1 MPRVSSSYPVIG
13 AGPRPRPPLRRR
25 LVSAAFEHLPLKL
38 AALFFAL
45 ILWLV
50 VSAEGPAEEWSPVRL
65 VLSRDSAVHV
75 RGDLPEIQAL
85 VVGRGREIVK
95 LYNTPPVIRRTA
107 TAAMPERLTFELRP
121 SDVEIPS
128 GVDAQVRDV
137 RPHTIALRFTV
148 TLQRTVPVV
157 SALRIISDSGVR
169 ATGQP
174 RFVPESVRV
183 TGARAAVGA
192 IAEVRTTPS
201 DLLVRDS
208 SSQSVALDTAG
219 LDVRVVPSLVRVS
232 VPAVR
237 DSTPPA
243 VAPRRRGSPP

>member
-1 MPRVSSSYPVIG
+1 MPRVSSSYPAIG
-13 AGPRPRPPLRRR
+13 AAPRPRPPLRRR
-25 LVSAAFEHLPLKL
+25 LLSAATDHLPLKL

-45 ILWLV
+45 VLWLV

-65 VLSRDSAVHV
+65 VLSRDSAVHL
-75 RGDLPEIQAL
+75 RGEPPEIQAL

-121 SDVEIPS
+121 TDVEIPS

-137 RPHTIALRFTV
+137 RPHSIALRFTV
-148 TLQRTVPVV
+148 TVQRIVPVV
-157 SALRIISDSGVR
+157 SALRIMADSGVR

-174 RFVPESVRV
+174 RFAPESVRV
-183 TGARAAVGA
+183 IGTRTVVEA
-192 IAEVRTTPS
+192 IEGVRTTRS

-208 SSQSVALDTAG
+208 GTQSVTLDTAG
-219 LDVRVVPSLVRVS
+219 LEARVVPAVVRVS
-232 VPAVR
+232 VPVVR
-237 DSTPPA
+237 DSVPA
-243 VAPRRRGSPP
+243 RVSARRRGSQP